1 MDFGLTAVNVL
12 LLVVMAIPG
21 YILIKAKVVKQDA
34 IKYFAKVL
42 LYVNQP
48 FLTLNSFLS
57 TAYTPSILKNLGI
70 AVALSFGVQLFL
82 IAVLVLFYFKSYNR
96 LAPKKV
102 SGFLQTNVEDFAF
115 SNSEEKVMKGKGMR
129 VLTTCSVFGNVGFL
143 GIPVVKALLPSYPE
157 AITYT
162 AVFIVA
168 MNLLCWTVGAYIIT
182 GDRKY
187 VSIKRAILNPPTL
200 TLVIALPLFFT
211 GVKLPAAAMKGI
223 GLLADMTT
231 PMCMLIL
238 GMRFGAAPF
247 KELFM
252 NGYVYISALTK
263 IVVLPLVMF
272 TVCYFLPIDR
282 TLKIT
287 LFILSAM
294 PCASV
299 NLNLSEIFNGNKK
312 VAANTILLSTLF
324 CVVTIPVLM
333 LMTKFL

>member
-1 MDFGLTAVNVL
+1 MNFGLTAVNVL
-12 LLVVMAIPG
+12 LLVAMAIPG
-21 YILIKAKVVKQDA
+21 YILIKAKVVKQNA

-57 TAYTPSILKNLGI
+57 VSYTPSILKNLGI
-70 AVALSFGVQLFL
+70 SAALSFGVQLVL
-82 IAVLVLFYFKSYNR
+82 ILCLVLIYHRGYNK
-96 LAPKKV
+96 LAPKKPQ
-102 SGFLQTNVEDFAF
+102 GFLQTNVEDFNF
-115 SNSEEKVMKGKGMR
+115 LNSEEKVLKGKGMR

-143 GIPVVKALLPSYPE
+143 GIPVVKALLPEYPE

-211 GVKLPAAAMKGI
+211 GVQLPSAALKGI

-238 GMRFGAAPF
+238 GMRFAAAPF
-247 KELFM
+247 KELFT
-252 NGYVYISALTK
+252 NGYVYIAALTK
-263 IVVLPLVMF
+263 TVVFPLLMF
-272 TVCYFLPIDR
+272 AVCYFLPVDY
-282 TLKIT
+282 TLKVS

-299 NLNLSEIFNGNKK
+299 NLNLSEIFGGNKK
-312 VAANTILLSTLF
+312 IAANTILLSTLF
-324 CVVTIPVLM
+324 CVVTVPILM
-333 LMTKFL
+333 LLTNFL

>member
-1 MDFGLTAVNVL
+1 M
-12 LLVVMAIPG
+12 
-21 YILIKAKVVKQDA
+21 
-34 IKYFAKVL
+34 
-42 LYVNQP
+42 
-48 FLTLNSFLS
+48 
-57 TAYTPSILKNLGI
+57 
-70 AVALSFGVQLFL
+70 
-82 IAVLVLFYFKSYNR
+82 
-96 LAPKKV
+96 
-102 SGFLQTNVEDFAF
+102 
-115 SNSEEKVMKGKGMR
+115 
-129 VLTTCSVFGNVGFL
+129 LTTCSVFGNVGFL

-182 GDRKY
+182 GDKKY
-187 VSIKRAILNPPTL
+187 VSLKRAILNPPTL
-200 TLVIALPLFFT
+200 TLVVALPLFFT
-211 GVKLPAAAMKGI
+211 GVKLPDAAMKGI

-238 GMRFGAAPF
+238 GMRFGAAPL
-247 KELFM
+247 KELFTH
-252 NGYVYISALTK
+252 GYVYISALTK